1 MSTKRNALGKGLS
14 ALLESNS
21 TDVTTTIET
30 PVRNGSVAEIRIA
43 DIEANPFQPR
53 IEFSEAELQELAN
66 SILIHGIIQ
75 PITVRKMGYDKFQI
89 ISGERRT
96 RAAIV
101 AGLTSIP
108 AYVRIANDEQSLE
121 MALIE
126 NTHRKDLNA
135 IEIALSYKRLLDECD
150 LKQEELG
157 EKVGKD
163 RTTVNNYLRL
173 LRLPEEIQA
182 ALRDE
187 KLSMGHARAIINIE
201 DAEQQRLIFEDIIN
215 NSLSVRKV
223 EELVRKKAP
232 SKKDNTSTVS
242 ASDEFIS
249 EFESYQHTLS
259 KRYSSLVNFRVKS
272 NGKGEIVIPFAGR
285 NELQRLI
292 NLLEN

>member
-14 ALLESNS
+14 ALLESTS
-21 TDVTTTIET
+21 TDVTTMDA
-30 PVRNGSVAEIRIA
+30 PVRVGSVSEIKIA

-53 IEFSEAELQELAN
+53 TEFAQADLQELAD
-66 SILIHGIIQ
+66 SIIVHGIIQ
-75 PITVRKMGYDKFQI
+75 PITVRKMGYDKYQI

-96 RAAIV
+96 RAAV
-101 AGLTSIP
+101 MAGLTTIA
-108 AYVRIANDEQSLE
+108 AYIRIANDEQSLE

-135 IEIALSYKRLLDECD
+135 IEIALSYKRLLDECS

-173 LRLPEEIQA
+173 LRLPGDIQA

-187 KLSMGHARAIINIE
+187 RLSMGHARAIINIE
-201 DAEQQRLIFEDIIN
+201 DPEKQRAIFEEIIN
-215 NSLSVRKV
+215 GNLSVRKV
-223 EELVRKKAP
+223 EELVREKAP
-232 SKKDNTSTVS
+232 AKKNSNSTV
-242 ASDEFIS
+242 AATGEFVS

-259 KRYSSLVNFRVKS
+259 KRYSSIVNFRLKP
-272 NGKGEIVIPFAGR
+272 NGKGEIVIPFNGR